1 MNNNDNN
8 NNSFNQSFF
17 NKTFFNINNNK
28 TSKYFFPK
36 ITKKKKIKI
45 ENSTPTLASDYFNLT
60 NNKFTITE
68 YKNINNLQK
77 SYSNMSQTEKDVH
90 NLTLWDKE
98 NLTYKTDNYE
108 FLLRSLKNL
117 YKKEKN
123 QEKINDLENIS
134 KILFSSKDIN
144 KPFMKNN
151 FSNNSALNRIY
162 IENKRQESSLILN
175 SISKTRTR
183 FNFELFADKVQQQ
196 AKNDFN
202 IDFSS
207 LKSVKEFDDKEKREN
222 PKWTEAEK
230 QNKIY
235 RKVVND
241 KAREESIMRDELFF
255 IASKIN
261 EKKDEKKHI
270 ENIINNLY
278 NERIKDKDEFFDY
291 KNKIKKEILNLE
303 QKFTNSNKILKAV
316 SKNKEEI
323 FFNTAKKAS
332 LWMKLEKDIK
342 NKQKELEEKLKIF
355 EEKKNF
361 YLNALKIN
369 SDEQNWLKHAYF
381 KTLSEQRKYYLNIL
395 KNGYDVRYEGLTWVV
410 KHLLEMDTNLE
421 YHHFPKFLDH
431 EQIDYLLNQSKLF
444 LYESLLTITLKALKD
459 KRQKKYEIENREKF
473 KKIKEFIKNNEEKNE
488 EKNKKI
494 INNNNNNNKN
504 NKIDLSKFYITKKT
518 KFNNNKIDLKS
529 RLLNNYNELFSR
541 YKEAFKTTGQS
552 FQEEINVKK
561 ISEEIHKSLIVN
573 GNYEIKEKESLLKF
587 FESNSENIFEF
598 KMLLTLREQIKQV
611 QKEQRDNKN
620 KMIEKFKE
628 REKNSNRFSNAKQSM
643 LFDLM
648 FSALFGCNLSL

>member
-1 MNNNDNN
+1 MNN
-8 NNSFNQSFF
+8 NNSYNQSFF
-17 NKTFFNINNNK
+17 GNIYFNNSNNKNK
-28 TSKYFFPK
+28 TSNCFFPK
-36 ITKKKKIKI
+36 LTKKNKHIKI
-45 ENSTPTLASDYFNLT
+45 QNSILQTDYFNLS
-60 NNKFTITE
+60 NNNFLITD
-68 YKNINNLQK
+68 YKNNQNILQK
-77 SYSNMSQTEKDVH
+77 SYSNMSQNERDVH

-98 NLTYKTDNYE
+98 NLSYKTDNYE
-108 FLLRSLKNL
+108 LLMKSLKNL

-123 QEKINDLENIS
+123 QEKIKDLENIS
-134 KILFSSKDIN
+134 KILLSSKDIN
-144 KPFMKNN
+144 KSFINKN
-151 FSNNSALNRIY
+151 FIHNSALNRVY
-162 IENKRQESSLILN
+162 IENKRKENSLILN

-183 FNFELFADKVQQQ
+183 FNYELFGEKVQQQ

-207 LKSVKEFDDKEKREN
+207 LKSVKEFDDEQKKED

-230 QNKIY
+230 QNKMY

-261 EKKDEKKHI
+261 EKKEEKKQI

-278 NERIKDKDEFFDY
+278 AEKIKDKDEFFDF

-303 QKFTNSNKILKAV
+303 QKFAFSNKVLKSMA
-316 SKNKEEI
+316 KNKEEI
-323 FFNTAKKAS
+323 FLNTTKKAS
-332 LWMKLEKDIK
+332 LWMKLETEIK
-342 NKQKELEEKLKIF
+342 KKQNELEEKLKIF

-361 YLNALKIN
+361 YLNSLKIN
-369 SDEQNWLKHAYF
+369 SNEQNYLKHVYF
-381 KTLSEQRKYYLNIL
+381 KILSEQKKYYLEIL

-444 LYESLLTITLKALKD
+444 LYENLLTITLKALKD
-459 KRQKKYEIENREKF
+459 KRQRKYEEENREKF
-473 KKIKEFIKNNEEKNE
+473 KKIKEFIHNE
-488 EKNKKI
+488 EKNKNI
-494 INNNNNNNKN
+494 SSNNINNYNK
-504 NKIDLSKFYITKKT
+504 KIDFNKFYITKKI
-518 KFNNNKIDLKS
+518 KLKNNKIDLKS
-529 RLLNNYNELFSR
+529 RLLNNYNDLFSK
-541 YKEAFKTTGQS
+541 YKEAFKSTGQT
-552 FQEEINVKK
+552 FQDEVNTKK

-573 GNYEIKEKESLLKF
+573 GNYEIKEKDTLLKF

-598 KMLLTLREQIKQV
+598 KMLIYLREQIKQV
-611 QKEQRDNKN
+611 QIEQRENKN

>member
-1 MNNNDNN
+1 MNN
-8 NNSFNQSFF
+8 NNSYNQSFF
-17 NKTFFNINNNK
+17 GNIYFNNSNNKNK
-28 TSKYFFPK
+28 TSNCFFPK
-36 ITKKKKIKI
+36 LTKKNKHIKI
-45 ENSTPTLASDYFNLT
+45 QNSILQTDYFNLS
-60 NNKFTITE
+60 NNNFLNTD
-68 YKNINNLQK
+68 YKNNQNILQK
-77 SYSNMSQTEKDVH
+77 SYSNMSQNERDVH

-98 NLTYKTDNYE
+98 NLSYKTDNYE
-108 FLLRSLKNL
+108 LLMKSLKNL

-123 QEKINDLENIS
+123 QEKIKDLENIS
-134 KILFSSKDIN
+134 KILLSSKDIN
-144 KPFMKNN
+144 KSFINKN
-151 FSNNSALNRIY
+151 FIHNSALNRVY
-162 IENKRQESSLILN
+162 IENKRKENSLILN

-183 FNFELFADKVQQQ
+183 FNYELFGEKVQQQ

-207 LKSVKEFDDKEKREN
+207 LKSVKEFDDEQKKED

-241 KAREESIMRDELFF
+241 KAREESIMREELFF

-261 EKKDEKKHI
+261 EKKEEKKQI

-278 NERIKDKDEFFDY
+278 AEKIKDKDEFFDF

-303 QKFTNSNKILKAV
+303 QKFAFSNKVLKSMA
-316 SKNKEEI
+316 KNKEEI
-323 FFNTAKKAS
+323 FLNTTKKAS
-332 LWMKLEKDIK
+332 LWMKLETEIK
-342 NKQKELEEKLKIF
+342 KKQNELEEKLKIF

-361 YLNALKIN
+361 YLNSLKIN
-369 SDEQNWLKHAYF
+369 SNEQNYLKHVYF
-381 KTLSEQRKYYLNIL
+381 KILSEQKKYYLEIL

-444 LYESLLTITLKALKD
+444 LYENLLTITLKALKD
-459 KRQKKYEIENREKF
+459 KRQRKYEEENREKF
-473 KKIKEFIKNNEEKNE
+473 KKIKEFIHNE
-488 EKNKKI
+488 EKNKNI
-494 INNNNNNNKN
+494 SSNNINNYNK
-504 NKIDLSKFYITKKT
+504 KIDFNKFYITKKF
-518 KFNNNKIDLKS
+518 KLKNSKIDLKS
-529 RLLNNYNELFSR
+529 RLLNNYNDLFSK
-541 YKEAFKTTGQS
+541 YKEAFKSTGQT
-552 FQEEINVKK
+552 FQDEVNTKK

-573 GNYEIKEKESLLKF
+573 GNYEIKEKDTLLKF

-598 KMLLTLREQIKQV
+598 KMLIYLREQIKQV
-611 QKEQRDNKN
+611 QIEQRENKN

>member
-1 MNNNDNN
+1 M
-8 NNSFNQSFF
+8 
-17 NKTFFNINNNK
+17 
-28 TSKYFFPK
+28 
-36 ITKKKKIKI
+36 
-45 ENSTPTLASDYFNLT
+45 
-60 NNKFTITE
+60 
-68 YKNINNLQK
+68 
-77 SYSNMSQTEKDVH
+77 
-90 NLTLWDKE
+90 
-98 NLTYKTDNYE
+98 
-108 FLLRSLKNL
+108 
-117 YKKEKN
+117 
-123 QEKINDLENIS
+123 
-134 KILFSSKDIN
+134 
-144 KPFMKNN
+144 
-151 FSNNSALNRIY
+151 
-162 IENKRQESSLILN
+162 
-175 SISKTRTR
+175 
-183 FNFELFADKVQQQ
+183 
-196 AKNDFN
+196 
-202 IDFSS
+202 
-207 LKSVKEFDDKEKREN
+207 
-222 PKWTEAEK
+222 
-230 QNKIY
+230 Y

-241 KAREESIMRDELFF
+241 KAREESMMRDELFF

-261 EKKDEKKHI
+261 EKKEEKKQI
-270 ENIINNLY
+270 ENIIDNLY
-278 NERIKDKDEFFDY
+278 AEKMKDKDEFYDF

-303 QKFTNSNKILKAV
+303 QKFAFSNKVLKSI

-323 FFNTAKKAS
+323 FLNTTKKAS
-332 LWMKLEKDIK
+332 LWMKLETDIK
-342 NKQKELEEKLKIF
+342 KKQNELEEKLKIF

-361 YLNALKIN
+361 YLNSLKIN
-369 SDEQNWLKHAYF
+369 SNEQNYLKHVYF
-381 KTLSEQRKYYLNIL
+381 KILSEQKKYYLEIL

-421 YHHFPKFLDH
+421 YHLFPKFLDH

-459 KRQKKYEIENREKF
+459 KRQKKYEDENREKF
-473 KKIKEFIKNNEEKNE
+473 KKIKEFIKNNEEKDKNE

-494 INNNNNNNKN
+494 NNNNNINNNN
-504 NKIDLSKFYITKKT
+504 KIDFNKFYITKKI
-518 KFNNNKIDLKS
+518 KLNNNKIDLKS

-552 FQEEINVKK
+552 FQEEVNVKK
-561 ISEEIHKSLIVN
+561 ISDEIHKSLIVN

>member
-1 MNNNDNN
+1 MNN
-8 NNSFNQSFF
+8 NNSYNQSFF
-17 NKTFFNINNNK
+17 GNIYFNNSNNKNK
-28 TSKYFFPK
+28 TSNCFFPK
-36 ITKKKKIKI
+36 LTKKNKHIKI
-45 ENSTPTLASDYFNLT
+45 QNSILQTDYFNLS
-60 NNKFTITE
+60 NNNFLNTD
-68 YKNINNLQK
+68 YKNNQNILQK
-77 SYSNMSQTEKDVH
+77 SYSNMSQNERDVH

-98 NLTYKTDNYE
+98 NLSYKTDNYE
-108 FLLRSLKNL
+108 LLMKSLKNL

-123 QEKINDLENIS
+123 QEKIKDIENIS
-134 KILFSSKDIN
+134 KILLSSKDIN
-144 KPFMKNN
+144 KSFINKN
-151 FSNNSALNRIY
+151 FIHNSALNRVY
-162 IENKRQESSLILN
+162 IENKRKENSLILN

-183 FNFELFADKVQQQ
+183 FNYELFGEKVQQQ

-207 LKSVKEFDDKEKREN
+207 LKSVKEFDDEQKKED

-241 KAREESIMRDELFF
+241 KAREESIMREELFF

-261 EKKDEKKHI
+261 EKKEEKKQI

-278 NERIKDKDEFFDY
+278 AEKIKDKDEFFDF

-303 QKFTNSNKILKAV
+303 QKFAFSNKVLKSMA
-316 SKNKEEI
+316 KNKEEI
-323 FFNTAKKAS
+323 FLNTTKKAS
-332 LWMKLEKDIK
+332 LWMKLETEIK
-342 NKQKELEEKLKIF
+342 KKQNELEEKLKIF

-361 YLNALKIN
+361 YLNSLKIN
-369 SDEQNWLKHAYF
+369 SNEQNYLKHVYF
-381 KTLSEQRKYYLNIL
+381 KILSEQKKYYLEIL

-444 LYESLLTITLKALKD
+444 LYENLLTITLKALKD
-459 KRQKKYEIENREKF
+459 KRQRKYEEENREKF
-473 KKIKEFIKNNEEKNE
+473 KKIKEFIHNE
-488 EKNKKI
+488 EKNKNI
-494 INNNNNNNKN
+494 SSNNINNYNK
-504 NKIDLSKFYITKKT
+504 KIDFNKFYITKKF
-518 KFNNNKIDLKS
+518 KLKNSKIDLKS
-529 RLLNNYNELFSR
+529 RLLNNYNDLFSK
-541 YKEAFKTTGQS
+541 YKEAFKSTGQT
-552 FQEEINVKK
+552 FQDEVNTKK

-573 GNYEIKEKESLLKF
+573 GNYEIKEKDTLLKF

-598 KMLLTLREQIKQV
+598 KMLIYLREQIKQV
-611 QKEQRDNKN
+611 QIEQRENKN

>member
-1 MNNNDNN
+1 MNN
-8 NNSFNQSFF
+8 NNSYNQSFF
-17 NKTFFNINNNK
+17 GNIYFNNSNNKNK
-28 TSKYFFPK
+28 TSNCFFPK
-36 ITKKKKIKI
+36 LTKKNKHIKI
-45 ENSTPTLASDYFNLT
+45 QNSILQTDYFNLS
-60 NNKFTITE
+60 NNNFLITD
-68 YKNINNLQK
+68 YKNNQNILQK
-77 SYSNMSQTEKDVH
+77 SYSNMSQNERDVH

-98 NLTYKTDNYE
+98 NLSYKTDNYE
-108 FLLRSLKNL
+108 LLMKSLKNL

-123 QEKINDLENIS
+123 QEKIKDLENIS
-134 KILFSSKDIN
+134 KILLSSKDIN
-144 KPFMKNN
+144 KSFINKN
-151 FSNNSALNRIY
+151 FIHNSALNRVY
-162 IENKRQESSLILN
+162 IENKRKENSLILN

-183 FNFELFADKVQQQ
+183 FNYELFGEKVQQQ

-207 LKSVKEFDDKEKREN
+207 LKSVKEFDDEQKKED

-230 QNKIY
+230 QNKMY

-261 EKKDEKKHI
+261 EKKEEKKQI
-270 ENIINNLY
+270 EIIINNLY
-278 NERIKDKDEFFDY
+278 AEKIKDKDEFFDF

-303 QKFTNSNKILKAV
+303 QKFAFSNKVLKSMA
-316 SKNKEEI
+316 KNKEEI
-323 FFNTAKKAS
+323 FLNTTKKAS
-332 LWMKLEKDIK
+332 LWMKLETEIK
-342 NKQKELEEKLKIF
+342 KKQNELEEKLKIF

-361 YLNALKIN
+361 YLNSLKIN
-369 SDEQNWLKHAYF
+369 SNEQNYLKHVYF
-381 KTLSEQRKYYLNIL
+381 KILSEQKKYYLEIL

-444 LYESLLTITLKALKD
+444 LYENLLTITLKALKD
-459 KRQKKYEIENREKF
+459 KRQRKYEEENREKF
-473 KKIKEFIKNNEEKNE
+473 KKIKEFIHNE
-488 EKNKKI
+488 EKNKNI
-494 INNNNNNNKN
+494 SSNNINNYNK
-504 NKIDLSKFYITKKT
+504 KIDFNKFYITKKI
-518 KFNNNKIDLKS
+518 KLKNNKIDLKS
-529 RLLNNYNELFSR
+529 RLLNNYNDLFSK
-541 YKEAFKTTGQS
+541 YKEAFKSTGQT
-552 FQEEINVKK
+552 FQDEVNTKK

-573 GNYEIKEKESLLKF
+573 GNYEIKEKDTLLKF

-598 KMLLTLREQIKQV
+598 KMLIYLREQIKQV
-611 QKEQRDNKN
+611 QIEQRENKN

>member
-1 MNNNDNN
+1 MNNN
-8 NNSFNQSFF
+8 NNSYNQSFF
-17 NKTFFNINNNK
+17 GNIYFNNSNNKNK
-28 TSKYFFPK
+28 TSNCFFPK
-36 ITKKKKIKI
+36 LTKKNKHIKI
-45 ENSTPTLASDYFNLT
+45 QNSILQSDYFNLT
-60 NNKFTITE
+60 NNNFLITD
-68 YKNINNLQK
+68 YNNNQNILQK
-77 SYSNMSQTEKDVH
+77 SYSNMTQTERDVH

-98 NLTYKTDNYE
+98 NLSYKTDNYE
-108 FLLRSLKNL
+108 LLMKSLKNL

-123 QEKINDLENIS
+123 QEKIKDLENIS
-134 KILFSSKDIN
+134 KILLSSKDIN
-144 KPFMKNN
+144 KSFINKN
-151 FSNNSALNRIY
+151 FIHNSALNRVY
-162 IENKRQESSLILN
+162 IENKRKENSLILN

-183 FNFELFADKVQQQ
+183 FNYELFGEKVQQQ

-207 LKSVKEFDDKEKREN
+207 LKSVKEFDDEQKKED

-230 QNKIY
+230 QNKMY

-241 KAREESIMRDELFF
+241 KAREESMMRDELFF

-261 EKKDEKKHI
+261 EKKEEKKQI
-270 ENIINNLY
+270 ENIIDNLY
-278 NERIKDKDEFFDY
+278 AEKMKDKDEFYDF

-303 QKFTNSNKILKAV
+303 QKFAFSNKVLKSI

-323 FFNTAKKAS
+323 FLNTTKKAS
-332 LWMKLEKDIK
+332 LWMKLETDIK
-342 NKQKELEEKLKIF
+342 KKQNELEEKLKIF

-361 YLNALKIN
+361 YLNSLKIN
-369 SDEQNWLKHAYF
+369 SNEQNYLKHVYF
-381 KTLSEQRKYYLNIL
+381 KILSEQKKYYLEIL

-444 LYESLLTITLKALKD
+444 LYENLLTITLKALKE
-459 KRQKKYEIENREKF
+459 KRQRKYEDENREKF
-473 KKIKEFIKNNEEKNE
+473 KKIKEFLHNE
-488 EKNKKI
+488 EKNK
-494 INNNNNNNKN
+494 NNSNKN
-504 NKIDLSKFYITKKT
+504 INSYNKKIDFNKFYITKKI
-518 KFNNNKIDLKS
+518 KLNKNKIDLKS
-529 RLLNNYNELFSR
+529 RLLNNYNDLFSK
-541 YKEAFKTTGQS
+541 YKEAFKSTGQT
-552 FQEEINVKK
+552 FQDEVNTKK

-573 GNYEIKEKESLLKF
+573 GNYEIKEKDTLLKF

-598 KMLLTLREQIKQV
+598 KMLIYLREQIKQV
-611 QKEQRDNKN
+611 QIEQRDNKN

>member
-1 MNNNDNN
+1 M
-8 NNSFNQSFF
+8 
-17 NKTFFNINNNK
+17 K
-28 TSKYFFPK
+28 
-36 ITKKKKIKI
+36 
-45 ENSTPTLASDYFNLT
+45 
-60 NNKFTITE
+60 
-68 YKNINNLQK
+68 
-77 SYSNMSQTEKDVH
+77 
-90 NLTLWDKE
+90 
-98 NLTYKTDNYE
+98 
-108 FLLRSLKNL
+108 SLKNL

-123 QEKINDLENIS
+123 QEKIKDLENIS
-134 KILFSSKDIN
+134 KILLSSKDIN
-144 KPFMKNN
+144 KSFINKN
-151 FSNNSALNRIY
+151 FIHNSALNRVY
-162 IENKRQESSLILN
+162 IENKRKENSLILN

-183 FNFELFADKVQQQ
+183 FNYELFGEKVQQQ

-207 LKSVKEFDDKEKREN
+207 LKSVKEFDDEQKKED

-230 QNKIY
+230 QNKMY

-241 KAREESIMRDELFF
+241 KAREESMMRDELFF

-261 EKKDEKKHI
+261 EKKEEKKQI
-270 ENIINNLY
+270 ENIIDNLY
-278 NERIKDKDEFFDY
+278 AEKMKDKDEFYDF

-303 QKFTNSNKILKAV
+303 QKFAFSNKVLKSI

-323 FFNTAKKAS
+323 FLNTTKKAS
-332 LWMKLEKDIK
+332 LWMKLEGDIK
-342 NKQKELEEKLKIF
+342 KKQNELEEKLKIF

-361 YLNALKIN
+361 YLNSLKIN
-369 SDEQNWLKHAYF
+369 SNEQNYLKHVYF
-381 KTLSEQRKYYLNIL
+381 KILSEQKKYYLEIL

-444 LYESLLTITLKALKD
+444 LYENLLTITLKALKE
-459 KRQKKYEIENREKF
+459 KRQRKYEDENREKF
-473 KKIKEFIKNNEEKNE
+473 KKIKEFLHNE
-488 EKNKKI
+488 EKNK
-494 INNNNNNNKN
+494 NNSNKN
-504 NKIDLSKFYITKKT
+504 INSYNKKIDFNKFYITKKI
-518 KFNNNKIDLKS
+518 KLNKNKIDLKS
-529 RLLNNYNELFSR
+529 RLLNNYNDLFSK
-541 YKEAFKTTGQS
+541 YKEAFKSTGQT
-552 FQEEINVKK
+552 FQDEVNTKK

-573 GNYEIKEKESLLKF
+573 GNYEIKEKDTLLKF

-598 KMLLTLREQIKQV
+598 KMLIYLREQIKQV
-611 QKEQRDNKN
+611 QIEQRDNKN

>member
-1 MNNNDNN
+1 MNN
-8 NNSFNQSFF
+8 NNSYNQSFF
-17 NKTFFNINNNK
+17 GNIYFNNSNNKNK
-28 TSKYFFPK
+28 TSNCFFPK
-36 ITKKKKIKI
+36 LTKKNKHIKI
-45 ENSTPTLASDYFNLT
+45 QNSILQSDYFNLT
-60 NNKFTITE
+60 NNNFLITD
-68 YKNINNLQK
+68 YNNNQNILQK
-77 SYSNMSQTEKDVH
+77 SYSNMTQTERDVH

-98 NLTYKTDNYE
+98 NLSYKTDNYE
-108 FLLRSLKNL
+108 LLMKSLKNL

-123 QEKINDLENIS
+123 QEKIKDLENIS
-134 KILFSSKDIN
+134 KILLSSKDIN
-144 KPFMKNN
+144 KSFINKN
-151 FSNNSALNRIY
+151 FIHDSALNRVY
-162 IENKRQESSLILN
+162 IENKRKENSLILN

-183 FNFELFADKVQQQ
+183 FNYELFGEKVQQQ

-207 LKSVKEFDDKEKREN
+207 LKSVKEFDDEQKKED

-241 KAREESIMRDELFF
+241 KAREESMMRDELFF

-261 EKKDEKKHI
+261 EKKEEKKQI

-278 NERIKDKDEFFDY
+278 AEKMKDKDEFYDF

-303 QKFTNSNKILKAV
+303 QKFAFSNKVLKSI

-323 FFNTAKKAS
+323 FLNTTKKAS
-332 LWMKLEKDIK
+332 LWMKLEGDIK
-342 NKQKELEEKLKIF
+342 KKQNELEEKLKIF

-361 YLNALKIN
+361 YLNSLKIN
-369 SDEQNWLKHAYF
+369 SNEQNYLKHVYF
-381 KTLSEQRKYYLNIL
+381 KILSEQKKYYLEIL

-444 LYESLLTITLKALKD
+444 LYENLLTITLKALKE
-459 KRQKKYEIENREKF
+459 KRQRKYEDENREKF
-473 KKIKEFIKNNEEKNE
+473 KKIKEFLHNE
-488 EKNKKI
+488 EKNK
-494 INNNNNNNKN
+494 NNSNKN
-504 NKIDLSKFYITKKT
+504 INSYNKKIDFNKFYITKKI
-518 KFNNNKIDLKS
+518 KLNKNKIDLKS
-529 RLLNNYNELFSR
+529 RLLNNYNDLFSK
-541 YKEAFKTTGQS
+541 YKEAFKSTGQT
-552 FQEEINVKK
+552 FQDEVNTKK

-573 GNYEIKEKESLLKF
+573 GNYEIKEKDTLLKF

-598 KMLLTLREQIKQV
+598 KMLIYLREQIKQV
-611 QKEQRDNKN
+611 QIEQRDNKN

>member
-1 MNNNDNN
+1 MNNN
-8 NNSFNQSFF
+8 NNSYNQSFF
-17 NKTFFNINNNK
+17 GNIYFNNSNNKNK
-28 TSKYFFPK
+28 TSNCFFPK
-36 ITKKKKIKI
+36 LTKKNKHIKI
-45 ENSTPTLASDYFNLT
+45 QNSILQSDYFNLT
-60 NNKFTITE
+60 NNNFLITD
-68 YKNINNLQK
+68 YNNNQNILQK
-77 SYSNMSQTEKDVH
+77 SYSNMTQTERDVH

-98 NLTYKTDNYE
+98 NLSYKTDNYE
-108 FLLRSLKNL
+108 LLMKSLKNL

-123 QEKINDLENIS
+123 QEKIKDLENIS
-134 KILFSSKDIN
+134 KILLSSKDIN
-144 KPFMKNN
+144 KSFINKN
-151 FSNNSALNRIY
+151 FIHNSALNRVY
-162 IENKRQESSLILN
+162 IENKRKENSLILN

-183 FNFELFADKVQQQ
+183 FNYELFGEKVQQQ

-207 LKSVKEFDDKEKREN
+207 LKSVKEFDDEQKKED

-241 KAREESIMRDELFF
+241 KAREESMMRDELFF

-261 EKKDEKKHI
+261 EKKEEKKQI

-278 NERIKDKDEFFDY
+278 AEKMKDKDEFYDF

-303 QKFTNSNKILKAV
+303 QKFAFSNKVLKSI

-323 FFNTAKKAS
+323 FLNTTKKAS
-332 LWMKLEKDIK
+332 LWMKLEGDIK
-342 NKQKELEEKLKIF
+342 KKQNELEEKLKIF

-361 YLNALKIN
+361 YLNSLKIN
-369 SDEQNWLKHAYF
+369 SNEQNYLKHVYF
-381 KTLSEQRKYYLNIL
+381 KILSEQKKYYLEIL

-444 LYESLLTITLKALKD
+444 LYENLLTITLKALKE
-459 KRQKKYEIENREKF
+459 KRQRKYEDENREKF
-473 KKIKEFIKNNEEKNE
+473 KKIKEFLHNE
-488 EKNKKI
+488 EKNK
-494 INNNNNNNKN
+494 NNSNKN
-504 NKIDLSKFYITKKT
+504 INSYNKKIDFNKFYITKKI
-518 KFNNNKIDLKS
+518 KLNKNKIDLKS
-529 RLLNNYNELFSR
+529 RLLNNYNDLFSK
-541 YKEAFKTTGQS
+541 YKEAFKSTGQT
-552 FQEEINVKK
+552 FQDEVNTKK

-573 GNYEIKEKESLLKF
+573 GNYEIKEKDTLLKF

-598 KMLLTLREQIKQV
+598 KMLIYLREQIKQV
-611 QKEQRDNKN
+611 QIEQRDNKN

>member
-1 MNNNDNN
+1 MNNN
-8 NNSFNQSFF
+8 NNSYNQSFF
-17 NKTFFNINNNK
+17 GNIYFNNSNNKNK
-28 TSKYFFPK
+28 TSNCFFPK
-36 ITKKKKIKI
+36 LTKKNKHIKI
-45 ENSTPTLASDYFNLT
+45 QNSILQSDYFNLT
-60 NNKFTITE
+60 NNNFLITD
-68 YKNINNLQK
+68 YNNNQNILQK
-77 SYSNMSQTEKDVH
+77 SYSNMSQTERDVH

-98 NLTYKTDNYE
+98 NLSYKTDNYE
-108 FLLRSLKNL
+108 LLMKSLKNL

-123 QEKINDLENIS
+123 QEKIKDLENIS
-134 KILFSSKDIN
+134 KILLSSKDIN
-144 KPFMKNN
+144 KSFINKN
-151 FSNNSALNRIY
+151 FIHNSALNRVY
-162 IENKRQESSLILN
+162 IENKRKENSLILN

-183 FNFELFADKVQQQ
+183 FNYELFGEKVQQQ

-207 LKSVKEFDDKEKREN
+207 LKSVKEFDDEQKKED

-230 QNKIY
+230 QNKMY

-241 KAREESIMRDELFF
+241 KAREESMMRDELFF

-261 EKKDEKKHI
+261 EKKEEKKQI
-270 ENIINNLY
+270 ENIIDNLY
-278 NERIKDKDEFFDY
+278 AEKMKDKDEFYDF

-303 QKFTNSNKILKAV
+303 QKFAFSNKVLKSI

-323 FFNTAKKAS
+323 FLNTTKKAS
-332 LWMKLEKDIK
+332 LWMKLEGDIK
-342 NKQKELEEKLKIF
+342 KKQNELEEKLKIF

-361 YLNALKIN
+361 YLNSLKIN
-369 SDEQNWLKHAYF
+369 SNEQNYLKHVYF
-381 KTLSEQRKYYLNIL
+381 KILSEQKKYYLEIL

-444 LYESLLTITLKALKD
+444 LYENLLTITLKALKE
-459 KRQKKYEIENREKF
+459 KRQRKYEDENREKF
-473 KKIKEFIKNNEEKNE
+473 KKIKEFLHNE
-488 EKNKKI
+488 EKNK
-494 INNNNNNNKN
+494 NNSNKN
-504 NKIDLSKFYITKKT
+504 INSYNKKIDFNKFYITKKI
-518 KFNNNKIDLKS
+518 KLNKNKIDLKS
-529 RLLNNYNELFSR
+529 RLLNNYNDLFSK
-541 YKEAFKTTGQS
+541 YKEAFKSTGQT
-552 FQEEINVKK
+552 FQDEVNTKK

-573 GNYEIKEKESLLKF
+573 GNYEIKEKDTLLKF

-598 KMLLTLREQIKQV
+598 KMLIYLREQIKQV
-611 QKEQRDNKN
+611 QIEQRDNKN

>member
-1 MNNNDNN
+1 MNNN
-8 NNSFNQSFF
+8 NNSYNQSFF
-17 NKTFFNINNNK
+17 GNIYFNNSNNKNK
-28 TSKYFFPK
+28 TSNCFFPK
-36 ITKKKKIKI
+36 LTKKNEHIKI
-45 ENSTPTLASDYFNLT
+45 QNSILQSDYFNLT
-60 NNKFTITE
+60 NNNFLITD
-68 YKNINNLQK
+68 YNNNQNILQK
-77 SYSNMSQTEKDVH
+77 SYSNMSQTERDVH

-98 NLTYKTDNYE
+98 NLSYKTDNYE
-108 FLLRSLKNL
+108 LLMKSLKNL

-123 QEKINDLENIS
+123 QEKIKDLENIS
-134 KILFSSKDIN
+134 KILLSSKDIN
-144 KPFMKNN
+144 KSFINKN
-151 FSNNSALNRIY
+151 FIHNSALNRVY
-162 IENKRQESSLILN
+162 IENKRKENSLILN

-183 FNFELFADKVQQQ
+183 FNYELFGEKVQQQ

-207 LKSVKEFDDKEKREN
+207 LKSVKEFDDEQKKED

-261 EKKDEKKHI
+261 EKKEEKTQI

-278 NERIKDKDEFFDY
+278 AEKMKDKDEFYDF

-303 QKFTNSNKILKAV
+303 QKFAFSNKVLKSI

-323 FFNTAKKAS
+323 FLNTTKKAS
-332 LWMKLEKDIK
+332 LWMKLETEIK
-342 NKQKELEEKLKIF
+342 KKQNELEEKLKIF

-361 YLNALKIN
+361 YLNSLKIN
-369 SDEQNWLKHAYF
+369 SNEQNYLKHVYF
-381 KTLSEQRKYYLNIL
+381 KILSEQKKYYLEIL

-444 LYESLLTITLKALKD
+444 LYENLLTITLKALKD
-459 KRQKKYEIENREKF
+459 KRQRKYEDENREKF
-473 KKIKEFIKNNEEKNE
+473 KKIKEFIHNE
-488 EKNKKI
+488 EKNK
-494 INNNNNNNKN
+494 NNSNKN
-504 NKIDLSKFYITKKT
+504 INSYNKKIDFNKFYITKKI
-518 KFNNNKIDLKS
+518 KLNKNKIDLKS
-529 RLLNNYNELFSR
+529 RLLNNYNDLFSK
-541 YKEAFKTTGQS
+541 YKEAFKSTGQT
-552 FQEEINVKK
+552 FQDEVNTKK

-573 GNYEIKEKESLLKF
+573 GNYEIKEKDTLLKF

-598 KMLLTLREQIKQV
+598 KMLIYLREQIKQV
-611 QKEQRDNKN
+611 QIEQRDNKN

>member
-1 MNNNDNN
+1 MNN
-8 NNSFNQSFF
+8 NNSYNQSFF
-17 NKTFFNINNNK
+17 GNIYFNNSNNKNK
-28 TSKYFFPK
+28 TSNCFFPK
-36 ITKKKKIKI
+36 LTKKNKHIKI
-45 ENSTPTLASDYFNLT
+45 QNSILQTDYFNLS
-60 NNKFTITE
+60 NNNFLNTD
-68 YKNINNLQK
+68 YKNNQNILQK
-77 SYSNMSQTEKDVH
+77 SYSNMSQNERDVH

-98 NLTYKTDNYE
+98 NLSYKTDNYE
-108 FLLRSLKNL
+108 LLMKSLKNL

-123 QEKINDLENIS
+123 QEKIKDIENIS
-134 KILFSSKDIN
+134 KILLSSKDIN
-144 KPFMKNN
+144 KSFINKN
-151 FSNNSALNRIY
+151 FIHNSALNRVY
-162 IENKRQESSLILN
+162 IENKRKENSLILN

-183 FNFELFADKVQQQ
+183 FNYELFGEKVQQQ

-207 LKSVKEFDDKEKREN
+207 LKSVKEFDDEQKKED

-241 KAREESIMRDELFF
+241 KAREESIMREELFF

-261 EKKDEKKHI
+261 EKKEEKTQI

-278 NERIKDKDEFFDY
+278 AEKIKDKDEFYDF

-303 QKFTNSNKILKAV
+303 QKFAFSNKVLKSMA
-316 SKNKEEI
+316 KNKEEI
-323 FFNTAKKAS
+323 FLNTTKKAS
-332 LWMKLEKDIK
+332 LWMKLETEIK
-342 NKQKELEEKLKIF
+342 KKQNELEEKLKIF

-361 YLNALKIN
+361 YLNSLKIN
-369 SDEQNWLKHAYF
+369 SNEQNYLKHVYF
-381 KTLSEQRKYYLNIL
+381 KILSEQKKYYLEIL

-444 LYESLLTITLKALKD
+444 LYENLLTITLKALKD
-459 KRQKKYEIENREKF
+459 KRQRKYEEENREKF
-473 KKIKEFIKNNEEKNE
+473 KKIKEFIHNE
-488 EKNKKI
+488 EKNKNI
-494 INNNNNNNKN
+494 SSNNINNYNK
-504 NKIDLSKFYITKKT
+504 KIDFNKFYITKKF
-518 KFNNNKIDLKS
+518 KLKNSKIDLKS
-529 RLLNNYNELFSR
+529 RLLNNYNDLFSK
-541 YKEAFKTTGQS
+541 YKEAFKSTGQT
-552 FQEEINVKK
+552 FQDEVNTKK

-573 GNYEIKEKESLLKF
+573 GNYEIKEKDTLLKF

-598 KMLLTLREQIKQV
+598 KMLIYLREQIKQV
-611 QKEQRDNKN
+611 QIEQRENKN

>member
-1 MNNNDNN
+1 MNNN
-8 NNSFNQSFF
+8 NNSYNQSFF
-17 NKTFFNINNNK
+17 GNIYFNNSNNKNK
-28 TSKYFFPK
+28 TSNCFFPK
-36 ITKKKKIKI
+36 LTKKNKHIKI
-45 ENSTPTLASDYFNLT
+45 QNSILQSDYFNLT
-60 NNKFTITE
+60 NNNFLITD
-68 YKNINNLQK
+68 YNNNQNILQK
-77 SYSNMSQTEKDVH
+77 SYSNMTQTERDVH

-98 NLTYKTDNYE
+98 NLSYKTDNYE
-108 FLLRSLKNL
+108 LLMKSLKNL

-123 QEKINDLENIS
+123 QEKIKDLENIS
-134 KILFSSKDIN
+134 KILLSSKDIN
-144 KPFMKNN
+144 KSFINKN
-151 FSNNSALNRIY
+151 FIHNSALNRVY
-162 IENKRQESSLILN
+162 IENKRKENSLILN

-183 FNFELFADKVQQQ
+183 FNYELFGEKVQQQ

-207 LKSVKEFDDKEKREN
+207 LKSVKEFDDEQKKED

-230 QNKIY
+230 QNKMY

-241 KAREESIMRDELFF
+241 KAREESMMRDELFF

-261 EKKDEKKHI
+261 EKKEEKKQI

-278 NERIKDKDEFFDY
+278 AEKIKDKDEFFDF

-303 QKFTNSNKILKAV
+303 QKFAFSNKVLKSI

-323 FFNTAKKAS
+323 FLNTTKKAS
-332 LWMKLEKDIK
+332 LWMKLETDIK
-342 NKQKELEEKLKIF
+342 KKQNELEEKLKIF

-361 YLNALKIN
+361 YLNSLKIN
-369 SDEQNWLKHAYF
+369 SNEQNYLKHVYF
-381 KTLSEQRKYYLNIL
+381 KILSEQKKYYLEIL

-444 LYESLLTITLKALKD
+444 LYENLLTITLKALKE
-459 KRQKKYEIENREKF
+459 KRQRKYEDENREKF
-473 KKIKEFIKNNEEKNE
+473 KKIKEFLHNE
-488 EKNKKI
+488 EKNK
-494 INNNNNNNKN
+494 NNSNKN
-504 NKIDLSKFYITKKT
+504 INSYNKKIDFNKFYITKKI
-518 KFNNNKIDLKS
+518 KLKNNKIDLKS
-529 RLLNNYNELFSR
+529 RLLNNYNDLFSK
-541 YKEAFKTTGQS
+541 YKEAFKSTGQT
-552 FQEEINVKK
+552 FQDEVNTKK

-573 GNYEIKEKESLLKF
+573 GNYEIKEKDTLLKF

-598 KMLLTLREQIKQV
+598 KMLIYLREQIKQV
-611 QKEQRDNKN
+611 QIEQRENKN

-648 FSALFGCNLSL
+648 FSALFGCNLYL

>member
-1 MNNNDNN
+1 MNN
-8 NNSFNQSFF
+8 NNSYNQSFF
-17 NKTFFNINNNK
+17 GNIYFNNSNNKNK
-28 TSKYFFPK
+28 TSNCFFPK
-36 ITKKKKIKI
+36 LTKKNKHIKI
-45 ENSTPTLASDYFNLT
+45 QNSILQTDYFNLS
-60 NNKFTITE
+60 NNNFLNTD
-68 YKNINNLQK
+68 YKNNQNILQK
-77 SYSNMSQTEKDVH
+77 SYSNMSQNERDVH

-98 NLTYKTDNYE
+98 NLSYKTDNYE
-108 FLLRSLKNL
+108 LLMKSLKNL

-123 QEKINDLENIS
+123 QEKIKDLENIS
-134 KILFSSKDIN
+134 KILLSSKDIN
-144 KPFMKNN
+144 KSFINKN
-151 FSNNSALNRIY
+151 FIHNSALNRVY
-162 IENKRQESSLILN
+162 IENKRKENSLILN

-183 FNFELFADKVQQQ
+183 FNYELFGEKVQQQ

-207 LKSVKEFDDKEKREN
+207 LKSVKEFDDEQKKED

-241 KAREESIMRDELFF
+241 KAREESIMREELFF

-261 EKKDEKKHI
+261 EKKEEKKQI

-278 NERIKDKDEFFDY
+278 AEKIKDKDEFFDF

-303 QKFTNSNKILKAV
+303 QKFAFSNKVLKSMA
-316 SKNKEEI
+316 KNKEEI
-323 FFNTAKKAS
+323 FLNTTKKAS
-332 LWMKLEKDIK
+332 LWMKLETEIK
-342 NKQKELEEKLKIF
+342 KKQNELEEKLKIF

-361 YLNALKIN
+361 YLNSLKIN
-369 SDEQNWLKHAYF
+369 SNEQNYLKHVYF
-381 KTLSEQRKYYLNIL
+381 KILSEQKKYYLEIL

-444 LYESLLTITLKALKD
+444 LYENLLTITLKALKD
-459 KRQKKYEIENREKF
+459 KRQRKYEEENREKF
-473 KKIKEFIKNNEEKNE
+473 KKIKEFIHNE
-488 EKNKKI
+488 EKNKNI
-494 INNNNNNNKN
+494 SSNNINNYNK
-504 NKIDLSKFYITKKT
+504 KIDFNKFYITKKF
-518 KFNNNKIDLKS
+518 KLKNSKIDLKS
-529 RLLNNYNELFSR
+529 RLLNNYNDLFSK
-541 YKEAFKTTGQS
+541 YKEAFKSTGQT
-552 FQEEINVKK
+552 FQDEVNTKK

-573 GNYEIKEKESLLKF
+573 GNYEIKEKDTLLKF

-598 KMLLTLREQIKQV
+598 KMLIYLREQIKQV
-611 QKEQRDNKN
+611 QIEQRDNKN

>member
-1 MNNNDNN
+1 MNN
-8 NNSFNQSFF
+8 NNSYNQSFF
-17 NKTFFNINNNK
+17 GNIYFNNSNNKNK
-28 TSKYFFPK
+28 TSNCFFPK
-36 ITKKKKIKI
+36 LTKKNKHIKI
-45 ENSTPTLASDYFNLT
+45 QNSILQTDYFNLS
-60 NNKFTITE
+60 NNNFLITD
-68 YKNINNLQK
+68 YKNNQNILQK
-77 SYSNMSQTEKDVH
+77 SYSNMSQNERDVH

-98 NLTYKTDNYE
+98 NLSYKTDNYE
-108 FLLRSLKNL
+108 LLMKSLKNL

-123 QEKINDLENIS
+123 QEKIKDLENIS
-134 KILFSSKDIN
+134 KILLSSKDIN
-144 KPFMKNN
+144 KSFINKN
-151 FSNNSALNRIY
+151 FIHNSALNRVY
-162 IENKRQESSLILN
+162 IENKRKENSLILN

-183 FNFELFADKVQQQ
+183 FNYELFGEKVQQQ

-207 LKSVKEFDDKEKREN
+207 LKSVKEFDDEQKKED

-230 QNKIY
+230 QNKMY

-261 EKKDEKKHI
+261 EKKEEKKQI

-278 NERIKDKDEFFDY
+278 AEKIKDKDEFFDF

-303 QKFTNSNKILKAV
+303 QKFAFSNKVLKSMA
-316 SKNKEEI
+316 KNKEEI
-323 FFNTAKKAS
+323 FLNTTKKAS
-332 LWMKLEKDIK
+332 LWMKLETEIK
-342 NKQKELEEKLKIF
+342 KKQNELEEKLKIF

-361 YLNALKIN
+361 YLNSLKIISN
-369 SDEQNWLKHAYF
+369 EQNYLKHVYF
-381 KTLSEQRKYYLNIL
+381 KILSEQKKYYLEIL

-444 LYESLLTITLKALKD
+444 LYENLLTITLKALKD
-459 KRQKKYEIENREKF
+459 KRQRKYEEENREKF
-473 KKIKEFIKNNEEKNE
+473 KKIKEFIHNE
-488 EKNKKI
+488 EKNKNI
-494 INNNNNNNKN
+494 SSNNINNYNK
-504 NKIDLSKFYITKKT
+504 KIDFNKFYITKKI
-518 KFNNNKIDLKS
+518 KLKNNKIDLKS
-529 RLLNNYNELFSR
+529 RLLNNYNDLFSK
-541 YKEAFKTTGQS
+541 YKEAFKSTGQT
-552 FQEEINVKK
+552 FQDEVNTKK

-573 GNYEIKEKESLLKF
+573 GNYEIKEKDTLLKF

-598 KMLLTLREQIKQV
+598 KMLIYLREQIKQV
-611 QKEQRDNKN
+611 QIEQRENKN

>member
-1 MNNNDNN
+1 MNN
-8 NNSFNQSFF
+8 NNSYNQSFF
-17 NKTFFNINNNK
+17 GNIYFNNSNNKNK
-28 TSKYFFPK
+28 TSNCFFPK
-36 ITKKKKIKI
+36 LTKKNKHIKI
-45 ENSTPTLASDYFNLT
+45 QNSILQTDYFNLT
-60 NNKFTITE
+60 NNNYLITD
-68 YKNINNLQK
+68 YKNNQNILQK
-77 SYSNMSQTEKDVH
+77 SYSNMSQTERDVH

-98 NLTYKTDNYE
+98 NLSYKTDNYE
-108 FLLRSLKNL
+108 LLMKSLKNL

-123 QEKINDLENIS
+123 QEKIKDLENIS
-134 KILFSSKDIN
+134 KILLSSKDIN
-144 KPFMKNN
+144 KSFINKN
-151 FSNNSALNRIY
+151 FIHNSALNRVY
-162 IENKRQESSLILN
+162 IENKRKENSLILN

-183 FNFELFADKVQQQ
+183 FNYELFGEKVQQQ

-207 LKSVKEFDDKEKREN
+207 LKSVKEFDDEQKKED

-230 QNKIY
+230 QNKMY

-261 EKKDEKKHI
+261 EKKEEKKQI

-278 NERIKDKDEFFDY
+278 AEKIKDKDEFFDF

-303 QKFTNSNKILKAV
+303 QKFAFSNKVLKSMA
-316 SKNKEEI
+316 KNKEEI
-323 FFNTAKKAS
+323 FLNTTKKAS
-332 LWMKLEKDIK
+332 LWMKLETEIK
-342 NKQKELEEKLKIF
+342 KKQNELEEKLKIF

-361 YLNALKIN
+361 YLNSLKIN
-369 SDEQNWLKHAYF
+369 SNEQNYLKHVYF
-381 KTLSEQRKYYLNIL
+381 KILSEQKKYYLEIL

-444 LYESLLTITLKALKD
+444 LYENLLTITLKALKE
-459 KRQKKYEIENREKF
+459 KRQRKYEDENREKF
-473 KKIKEFIKNNEEKNE
+473 KKIKEFIHNE
-488 EKNKKI
+488 EKNKNI
-494 INNNNNNNKN
+494 SSNNINNYNK
-504 NKIDLSKFYITKKT
+504 KIDFNKFYITKKF
-518 KFNNNKIDLKS
+518 KLKNSKIDLKS
-529 RLLNNYNELFSR
+529 RLLNNYNDLFSK
-541 YKEAFKTTGQS
+541 YKEAFKSTGQT
-552 FQEEINVKK
+552 FQDEVNTKK

-573 GNYEIKEKESLLKF
+573 GNYEIKEKDTLLKF

-598 KMLLTLREQIKQV
+598 KMLIYLREQIKQV
-611 QKEQRDNKN
+611 QIEQRENKN

>member
-1 MNNNDNN
+1 MNNN
-8 NNSFNQSFF
+8 NNSYNQSFF
-17 NKTFFNINNNK
+17 GNIYFNNSNNKNK
-28 TSKYFFPK
+28 TSNCFFPK
-36 ITKKKKIKI
+36 LTKKNKHIKI
-45 ENSTPTLASDYFNLT
+45 QNSILQSDYFNLT
-60 NNKFTITE
+60 NNNFLITD
-68 YKNINNLQK
+68 YNNNQNILQK
-77 SYSNMSQTEKDVH
+77 SYSNMTQTERDVH

-98 NLTYKTDNYE
+98 NLSYKTDNYE
-108 FLLRSLKNL
+108 LLMKSLKNL

-123 QEKINDLENIS
+123 QEKIKDLENIS
-134 KILFSSKDIN
+134 KILLSSKDIN
-144 KPFMKNN
+144 KSFINKN
-151 FSNNSALNRIY
+151 FIHNSALNRVY
-162 IENKRQESSLILN
+162 IENKRKENSLILN

-183 FNFELFADKVQQQ
+183 FNYELFGEKVQQQ

-207 LKSVKEFDDKEKREN
+207 LKSVKEFDDEQKKED

-230 QNKIY
+230 QNKMY

-261 EKKDEKKHI
+261 EKKEEKKQI

-278 NERIKDKDEFFDY
+278 AEKMKDKDEFYDF

-303 QKFTNSNKILKAV
+303 QKFAFSNKVLKSI

-323 FFNTAKKAS
+323 FLNTTKKAS
-332 LWMKLEKDIK
+332 LWMKLEGDIK
-342 NKQKELEEKLKIF
+342 KKQNELEEKLKIF

-361 YLNALKIN
+361 YLNSLKIN
-369 SDEQNWLKHAYF
+369 SNEQNYLKHVYF
-381 KTLSEQRKYYLNIL
+381 KILSEQKKYYLEIL

-444 LYESLLTITLKALKD
+444 LYENLLTITLKALKE
-459 KRQKKYEIENREKF
+459 KRQRKYEDENREKF
-473 KKIKEFIKNNEEKNE
+473 KKIKEFLHNE
-488 EKNKKI
+488 EKNK
-494 INNNNNNNKN
+494 NNSNKN
-504 NKIDLSKFYITKKT
+504 INSYNKKIDFNKFYITKKI
-518 KFNNNKIDLKS
+518 KLNKNKIDLKS
-529 RLLNNYNELFSR
+529 RLLNNYNDLFSK
-541 YKEAFKTTGQS
+541 YKEAFKSTGQT
-552 FQEEINVKK
+552 FQDEVNTKK

-573 GNYEIKEKESLLKF
+573 GNYEIKEKDTLLKF

-598 KMLLTLREQIKQV
+598 KMLIYLREQIKQV
-611 QKEQRDNKN
+611 QIEQRDNKN

>member
-1 MNNNDNN
+1 M
-8 NNSFNQSFF
+8 
-17 NKTFFNINNNK
+17 K
-28 TSKYFFPK
+28 
-36 ITKKKKIKI
+36 
-45 ENSTPTLASDYFNLT
+45 
-60 NNKFTITE
+60 
-68 YKNINNLQK
+68 
-77 SYSNMSQTEKDVH
+77 
-90 NLTLWDKE
+90 
-98 NLTYKTDNYE
+98 
-108 FLLRSLKNL
+108 SLKNL

-123 QEKINDLENIS
+123 QEKIKDLENIS
-134 KILFSSKDIN
+134 KILLSSKDIN
-144 KPFMKNN
+144 KSFINKN
-151 FSNNSALNRIY
+151 FIHNSALNRVY
-162 IENKRQESSLILN
+162 IENKRKENSLILN

-183 FNFELFADKVQQQ
+183 FNYELFGEKVQQQ

-207 LKSVKEFDDKEKREN
+207 LKSVKEFDDEQKKED

-230 QNKIY
+230 QNKMY

-261 EKKDEKKHI
+261 EKKEEKKQI

-278 NERIKDKDEFFDY
+278 AEKIKDKDEFFDF

-303 QKFTNSNKILKAV
+303 QKFAFSNKVLKSMA
-316 SKNKEEI
+316 KNKEEI
-323 FFNTAKKAS
+323 FLNTTKKAS
-332 LWMKLEKDIK
+332 LWMKLEGDIK
-342 NKQKELEEKLKIF
+342 KKQNELEEKLKIF

-361 YLNALKIN
+361 YLNSLKIN
-369 SDEQNWLKHAYF
+369 SNEQNYLKHVYF
-381 KTLSEQRKYYLNIL
+381 KILSEQKKYYLEIL

-444 LYESLLTITLKALKD
+444 LYENLLTITLKALKD
-459 KRQKKYEIENREKF
+459 KRQRKYEEENREKF
-473 KKIKEFIKNNEEKNE
+473 KKIKEFIHNE
-488 EKNKKI
+488 EKNKNI
-494 INNNNNNNKN
+494 SSNNINNYNK
-504 NKIDLSKFYITKKT
+504 KIDFNKFYITKKF
-518 KFNNNKIDLKS
+518 KLKNSKIDLKS
-529 RLLNNYNELFSR
+529 RLLNNYNDLFSK
-541 YKEAFKTTGQS
+541 YKEAFKSTGQT
-552 FQEEINVKK
+552 FQDEVNTKK

-573 GNYEIKEKESLLKF
+573 GNYEIKEKDTLLKF

-598 KMLLTLREQIKQV
+598 KMLIYLREQIKQV
-611 QKEQRDNKN
+611 QIEQRENKN

>member
-1 MNNNDNN
+1 MNN
-8 NNSFNQSFF
+8 NNSYNQSFF
-17 NKTFFNINNNK
+17 GNIYFNNSNNKNK
-28 TSKYFFPK
+28 TSNCFFPK
-36 ITKKKKIKI
+36 LTKKNKHIKI
-45 ENSTPTLASDYFNLT
+45 QNSILQTDYFNLS
-60 NNKFTITE
+60 NNNFLITD
-68 YKNINNLQK
+68 YKNNQNILQK
-77 SYSNMSQTEKDVH
+77 SYSNMSQNERDVH

-98 NLTYKTDNYE
+98 NLSYKTDNYE
-108 FLLRSLKNL
+108 LLMKSLKNL

-123 QEKINDLENIS
+123 QEKIKDLENIS
-134 KILFSSKDIN
+134 KILLSSKDIN
-144 KPFMKNN
+144 KSFINKN
-151 FSNNSALNRIY
+151 FIHNSALNRVY
-162 IENKRQESSLILN
+162 IENKRKENSLILN

-183 FNFELFADKVQQQ
+183 FNYELFGEKVQQQ

-207 LKSVKEFDDKEKREN
+207 LKSVKEFDDEQKKED

-230 QNKIY
+230 QNKMY

-261 EKKDEKKHI
+261 EKKEEKKQI

-278 NERIKDKDEFFDY
+278 AEKIKDKDEFFDF

-303 QKFTNSNKILKAV
+303 QKFAFSNKVLKSMA
-316 SKNKEEI
+316 KNKEEI
-323 FFNTAKKAS
+323 FLNTTKKAS
-332 LWMKLEKDIK
+332 LWMKLETEIK
-342 NKQKELEEKLKIF
+342 KKQNELEEKLKIF

-361 YLNALKIN
+361 YLNSLKIN
-369 SDEQNWLKHAYF
+369 SNEQNYLKHVYF
-381 KTLSEQRKYYLNIL
+381 KILSEQKKYYLEIL

-444 LYESLLTITLKALKD
+444 LYENLLTITLKALKD
-459 KRQKKYEIENREKF
+459 KRQRKYEEENREKF
-473 KKIKEFIKNNEEKNE
+473 KKIKEFIHNE
-488 EKNKKI
+488 EKNKNI
-494 INNNNNNNKN
+494 SSNNINNYNK
-504 NKIDLSKFYITKKT
+504 KIDFNKFYITKKF
-518 KFNNNKIDLKS
+518 KLKNSKIDLKS
-529 RLLNNYNELFSR
+529 RLLNNYNDLFSK
-541 YKEAFKTTGQS
+541 YKEAFKSTGQT
-552 FQEEINVKK
+552 FQDEVNTKK

-573 GNYEIKEKESLLKF
+573 GNYEIKEKDTLLKF

-598 KMLLTLREQIKQV
+598 KMLIYLREQIKQV
-611 QKEQRDNKN
+611 QIEQKENKN

>member
-1 MNNNDNN
+1 MNNN
-8 NNSFNQSFF
+8 NNSYNQSFF
-17 NKTFFNINNNK
+17 GNIYFNNNNNK
-28 TSKYFFPK
+28 NKTSNCFFPK
-36 ITKKKKIKI
+36 LTKKNKHIKI
-45 ENSTPTLASDYFNLT
+45 QNSILQSDYFNLT
-60 NNKFTITE
+60 NNNFLITD
-68 YKNINNLQK
+68 YNNNQNILQK
-77 SYSNMSQTEKDVH
+77 SYSNMTQTERDVH

-98 NLTYKTDNYE
+98 NLSYKTDNYE
-108 FLLRSLKNL
+108 LLMKSLKNL

-123 QEKINDLENIS
+123 QEKIKDLENIS
-134 KILFSSKDIN
+134 KILLSSKDIN
-144 KPFMKNN
+144 KSFINKN
-151 FSNNSALNRIY
+151 FIHNSALNRVY
-162 IENKRQESSLILN
+162 IENKRKENSLILN

-183 FNFELFADKVQQQ
+183 FNYELFGEKVQQQ

-207 LKSVKEFDDKEKREN
+207 LKSVKEFDDEQKKED

-230 QNKIY
+230 QNKMY

-241 KAREESIMRDELFF
+241 KAREESMMRDELFF

-261 EKKDEKKHI
+261 EKKEEKKQI

-278 NERIKDKDEFFDY
+278 AEKMKDKDEFYDF

-303 QKFTNSNKILKAV
+303 QKFAFSNKVLKSI

-323 FFNTAKKAS
+323 FLNTTKKAS
-332 LWMKLEKDIK
+332 LWMKLETDIK
-342 NKQKELEEKLKIF
+342 KKQNELEEKLKIF

-361 YLNALKIN
+361 YLNSLKIN
-369 SDEQNWLKHAYF
+369 SNEQNYLKHVYF
-381 KTLSEQRKYYLNIL
+381 KILSEQKKYYLEIL

-444 LYESLLTITLKALKD
+444 LYENLLTITLKALKE
-459 KRQKKYEIENREKF
+459 KRQRKYEDENREKF
-473 KKIKEFIKNNEEKNE
+473 KKIKEFLHNE
-488 EKNKKI
+488 EKNK
-494 INNNNNNNKN
+494 NNSNKN
-504 NKIDLSKFYITKKT
+504 INSYNKKIDFNKFYITKKI
-518 KFNNNKIDLKS
+518 KLNKNKIDLKS
-529 RLLNNYNELFSR
+529 RLLNNYNDLFSK
-541 YKEAFKTTGQS
+541 YKEAFKSTGQT
-552 FQEEINVKK
+552 FQDEVNTKK

-573 GNYEIKEKESLLKF
+573 GNYEIKEKDTLLKF

-598 KMLLTLREQIKQV
+598 KMLIYLREQIKQV
-611 QKEQRDNKN
+611 QIEQRDNKN

>member
-1 MNNNDNN
+1 MNNN
-8 NNSFNQSFF
+8 NNSYNQSFF
-17 NKTFFNINNNK
+17 GNIYFNNSNNKNK
-28 TSKYFFPK
+28 TSNCFFPK
-36 ITKKKKIKI
+36 LTKKNKHIKI
-45 ENSTPTLASDYFNLT
+45 QNSILQSDYFNLT
-60 NNKFTITE
+60 NNNFLITD
-68 YKNINNLQK
+68 YNNNQNILQK
-77 SYSNMSQTEKDVH
+77 SYSNMTQTERDVH

-98 NLTYKTDNYE
+98 NLSYKTDNYE
-108 FLLRSLKNL
+108 LLMKSLKNL

-123 QEKINDLENIS
+123 QEKIKDLENIS
-134 KILFSSKDIN
+134 KILLSSKDIN
-144 KPFMKNN
+144 KSFINKN
-151 FSNNSALNRIY
+151 FIHNSALNRVY
-162 IENKRQESSLILN
+162 IENKRKENSLILN

-183 FNFELFADKVQQQ
+183 FNYELFGEKVQQQ

-207 LKSVKEFDDKEKREN
+207 LKSVKEFDDEQKKED

-230 QNKIY
+230 QNKMY

-261 EKKDEKKHI
+261 EKKEEKKQI

-278 NERIKDKDEFFDY
+278 AEKMKDKDEFYDF

-303 QKFTNSNKILKAV
+303 QKFAFSNKVLKSI

-323 FFNTAKKAS
+323 FLNTTKKAS
-332 LWMKLEKDIK
+332 LWMKLETDIK
-342 NKQKELEEKLKIF
+342 KKQNELEEKLKIF

-361 YLNALKIN
+361 YLNSLKIN
-369 SDEQNWLKHAYF
+369 SNEQNYLKHVYF
-381 KTLSEQRKYYLNIL
+381 KILSEQKKYYLEIL

-444 LYESLLTITLKALKD
+444 LYENLLTITLKALKE
-459 KRQKKYEIENREKF
+459 KRQRKYEDENREKF
-473 KKIKEFIKNNEEKNE
+473 KKIKEFIHNE
-488 EKNKKI
+488 EKNK
-494 INNNNNNNKN
+494 NNSNKN
-504 NKIDLSKFYITKKT
+504 INSYNKKIDFNKFYITKKI
-518 KFNNNKIDLKS
+518 KLNKNKIDLKS
-529 RLLNNYNELFSR
+529 RLLNNYNDLFSK
-541 YKEAFKTTGQS
+541 YKEAFKSTGQT
-552 FQEEINVKK
+552 FQDEVNTKK

-573 GNYEIKEKESLLKF
+573 GNYEIKEKDTLLKF

-598 KMLLTLREQIKQV
+598 KMLIYLREQIKQV
-611 QKEQRDNKN
+611 QIEQRDNKN

>member
-1 MNNNDNN
+1 MNN
-8 NNSFNQSFF
+8 NNSYNQSFF
-17 NKTFFNINNNK
+17 GNIYFNNSNNKNK
-28 TSKYFFPK
+28 TSNCFFPK
-36 ITKKKKIKI
+36 LTKKNKHIKI
-45 ENSTPTLASDYFNLT
+45 QNSILQTDYFNLT
-60 NNKFTITE
+60 NNNYLITD
-68 YKNINNLQK
+68 YKNNQNILQK
-77 SYSNMSQTEKDVH
+77 SYSNMSQNERDVH

-98 NLTYKTDNYE
+98 NLSYKTDNYE
-108 FLLRSLKNL
+108 LLMKSLKNL

-123 QEKINDLENIS
+123 QEKIKDLENIS
-134 KILFSSKDIN
+134 KILLSSKDIN
-144 KPFMKNN
+144 KSFINKN
-151 FSNNSALNRIY
+151 FIHNSALNRVY
-162 IENKRQESSLILN
+162 IENKRKENSLILN

-183 FNFELFADKVQQQ
+183 FNYELFGEKVQQQ

-207 LKSVKEFDDKEKREN
+207 LKSVKEFDDEQKKED

-230 QNKIY
+230 QNKMY

-261 EKKDEKKHI
+261 EKKEEKKQI

-278 NERIKDKDEFFDY
+278 AEKIKDKDEFFDF

-303 QKFTNSNKILKAV
+303 QKFAFSNKVLKSMA
-316 SKNKEEI
+316 KNKEEI
-323 FFNTAKKAS
+323 FLNTTKKAS
-332 LWMKLEKDIK
+332 LWMKLETEIK
-342 NKQKELEEKLKIF
+342 KKQNELEEKLKIF

-361 YLNALKIN
+361 YLNSLKIN
-369 SDEQNWLKHAYF
+369 SNEQNYLKHVYF
-381 KTLSEQRKYYLNIL
+381 KILSEQKKYYLEIL

-444 LYESLLTITLKALKD
+444 LYENLLTITLKALKD
-459 KRQKKYEIENREKF
+459 KRQRKYEEENREKF
-473 KKIKEFIKNNEEKNE
+473 KKIKEFIHNE
-488 EKNKKI
+488 EKNKNI
-494 INNNNNNNKN
+494 SSNNINNYNK
-504 NKIDLSKFYITKKT
+504 KIDFNKFYITKKI
-518 KFNNNKIDLKS
+518 KLKNNKIDLKS
-529 RLLNNYNELFSR
+529 RLLNNYNDLFSK
-541 YKEAFKTTGQS
+541 YKEAFKSTGQT
-552 FQEEINVKK
+552 FQDEVNTKK

-573 GNYEIKEKESLLKF
+573 GNYEIKEKDTLLKF

-598 KMLLTLREQIKQV
+598 KMLIYLREQIKQV
-611 QKEQRDNKN
+611 QIEQRENKN

>member
-1 MNNNDNN
+1 MNN
-8 NNSFNQSFF
+8 NNSYNQSFF
-17 NKTFFNINNNK
+17 GNIYFNNSNNKNK
-28 TSKYFFPK
+28 TSNCFFPK
-36 ITKKKKIKI
+36 LTKKNKHIKI
-45 ENSTPTLASDYFNLT
+45 QNSILQSDYFNLT
-60 NNKFTITE
+60 NNNFLITD
-68 YKNINNLQK
+68 YNNNQNILQK
-77 SYSNMSQTEKDVH
+77 SYSNMTQTERDVH

-98 NLTYKTDNYE
+98 NLSYKTDNYE
-108 FLLRSLKNL
+108 LLMKSLKNL

-123 QEKINDLENIS
+123 QEKIKDLENIS
-134 KILFSSKDIN
+134 KILLSSKDIN
-144 KPFMKNN
+144 KSFINKN
-151 FSNNSALNRIY
+151 FIHNSALNRVY
-162 IENKRQESSLILN
+162 IENKRKENSLILN

-183 FNFELFADKVQQQ
+183 FNYELFGEKVQQQ

-207 LKSVKEFDDKEKREN
+207 LKSVKEFDDEQKKED

-241 KAREESIMRDELFF
+241 KAREESMMRDELFF

-261 EKKDEKKHI
+261 EKKEEKKQI

-278 NERIKDKDEFFDY
+278 AEKMKDKDEFYDF

-303 QKFTNSNKILKAV
+303 QKFAFSNKVLKSI

-323 FFNTAKKAS
+323 FLNTTKKAS
-332 LWMKLEKDIK
+332 LWMKLEGDIK
-342 NKQKELEEKLKIF
+342 KKQNELEEKLKIF

-361 YLNALKIN
+361 YLNSLKIN
-369 SDEQNWLKHAYF
+369 SNEQNYLKHVYF
-381 KTLSEQRKYYLNIL
+381 KILSEQKKYYLEIL

-444 LYESLLTITLKALKD
+444 LYENLLTITLKALKE
-459 KRQKKYEIENREKF
+459 KRQRKYEDENREKF
-473 KKIKEFIKNNEEKNE
+473 KKIKEFLHNE
-488 EKNKKI
+488 EKNK
-494 INNNNNNNKN
+494 NNSNKN
-504 NKIDLSKFYITKKT
+504 INSYNKKIDFNKFYITKKI
-518 KFNNNKIDLKS
+518 KLNKNKIDLKS
-529 RLLNNYNELFSR
+529 RLLNNYNDLFSK
-541 YKEAFKTTGQS
+541 YKEAFKSTGQT
-552 FQEEINVKK
+552 FQDEVNTKK

-573 GNYEIKEKESLLKF
+573 GNYEIKEKDTLLKF

-598 KMLLTLREQIKQV
+598 KMLIYLREQIKQV
-611 QKEQRDNKN
+611 QIEQRDNKN

>member
-1 MNNNDNN
+1 MNN
-8 NNSFNQSFF
+8 NNSYNQSFF
-17 NKTFFNINNNK
+17 GNIYFNNSNNKNK
-28 TSKYFFPK
+28 TSNCFFPK
-36 ITKKKKIKI
+36 LTKKNKHIKI
-45 ENSTPTLASDYFNLT
+45 QNSILQTDYFNLS
-60 NNKFTITE
+60 NNNFLITD
-68 YKNINNLQK
+68 YKNNQNILQK
-77 SYSNMSQTEKDVH
+77 SYSNMSQTERDVH

-98 NLTYKTDNYE
+98 NLSYKTDNYE
-108 FLLRSLKNL
+108 LLMKSLKNL

-123 QEKINDLENIS
+123 QEKIKDLENIS
-134 KILFSSKDIN
+134 KILLSSKDIN
-144 KPFMKNN
+144 KSFIKKN
-151 FSNNSALNRIY
+151 FIHNSALNRVY
-162 IENKRQESSLILN
+162 IENKRKENSLILN

-183 FNFELFADKVQQQ
+183 FNYELFGEKVQQQ

-207 LKSVKEFDDKEKREN
+207 LKSVKEFDDEQKKED

-230 QNKIY
+230 QNKMY

-261 EKKDEKKHI
+261 EKKEEKKQI

-278 NERIKDKDEFFDY
+278 AEKIKDKDEFFDF

-303 QKFTNSNKILKAV
+303 QKFAFSNKVLKSMA
-316 SKNKEEI
+316 KNKEEI
-323 FFNTAKKAS
+323 FLNTTKKAS
-332 LWMKLEKDIK
+332 LWMKLETEIK
-342 NKQKELEEKLKIF
+342 KKQNELEEKLKIF

-361 YLNALKIN
+361 YLNSLKIN
-369 SDEQNWLKHAYF
+369 SNEQNYLKHVYF
-381 KTLSEQRKYYLNIL
+381 KILSEQKKYYLEIL

-444 LYESLLTITLKALKD
+444 LYENLLTITLKALKD
-459 KRQKKYEIENREKF
+459 KRQRKYEEENREKF
-473 KKIKEFIKNNEEKNE
+473 KKIKEFIHNE
-488 EKNKKI
+488 EKNKNI
-494 INNNNNNNKN
+494 SSNNINNYNK
-504 NKIDLSKFYITKKT
+504 KIDFNKFYITKKF
-518 KFNNNKIDLKS
+518 KLKNSKIDLKS
-529 RLLNNYNELFSR
+529 RLLNNYNDLFSK
-541 YKEAFKTTGQS
+541 YKEAFKSTGQT
-552 FQEEINVKK
+552 FQDEVNTKK

-573 GNYEIKEKESLLKF
+573 GNYEIKEKDTLLKF

-598 KMLLTLREQIKQV
+598 KMLIYLREQIKQV
-611 QKEQRDNKN
+611 QIEQRENKN

>member
-1 MNNNDNN
+1 MNN
-8 NNSFNQSFF
+8 NNSYNQSFF
-17 NKTFFNINNNK
+17 GNIYFNNSNNKNK
-28 TSKYFFPK
+28 TSNCFFPK
-36 ITKKKKIKI
+36 LTKKNKHIKI
-45 ENSTPTLASDYFNLT
+45 QNSILQTDYFNLS
-60 NNKFTITE
+60 NNNFLNTD
-68 YKNINNLQK
+68 YKNNQNILQK
-77 SYSNMSQTEKDVH
+77 SYSNMSQNERDVH

-98 NLTYKTDNYE
+98 NLSYKTDNYE
-108 FLLRSLKNL
+108 LLMKSLKNL

-123 QEKINDLENIS
+123 QEKIKDLENIS
-134 KILFSSKDIN
+134 KILLSSKDIN
-144 KPFMKNN
+144 KSFINKN
-151 FSNNSALNRIY
+151 FIHNSALNRVY
-162 IENKRQESSLILN
+162 IENKRKENSLILN

-183 FNFELFADKVQQQ
+183 FNYELFGEKVQQQ

-207 LKSVKEFDDKEKREN
+207 LKSVKEFDDEQKKEDPN
-222 PKWTEAEK
+222 WTEAEK

-241 KAREESIMRDELFF
+241 KAREESIMREELFF

-261 EKKDEKKHI
+261 EKKEEKKQI

-278 NERIKDKDEFFDY
+278 AEKIKDKDEFFDF

-303 QKFTNSNKILKAV
+303 QKFAFSNKVLKSMA
-316 SKNKEEI
+316 KNKEEI
-323 FFNTAKKAS
+323 FLNTTKKAS
-332 LWMKLEKDIK
+332 LWMKLETEIK
-342 NKQKELEEKLKIF
+342 KKQNELEEKLKIF

-361 YLNALKIN
+361 YLNSLKIN
-369 SDEQNWLKHAYF
+369 SNEQNYLKHVYF
-381 KTLSEQRKYYLNIL
+381 KILSEQKKYYLEIL

-444 LYESLLTITLKALKD
+444 LYENLLTITLKALKD
-459 KRQKKYEIENREKF
+459 KRQRKYEEENREKF
-473 KKIKEFIKNNEEKNE
+473 KKIKEFIHNE
-488 EKNKKI
+488 EKNKNI
-494 INNNNNNNKN
+494 SSNNINNYNK
-504 NKIDLSKFYITKKT
+504 KIDFNKFYITKKF
-518 KFNNNKIDLKS
+518 KLKNSKIDLKS
-529 RLLNNYNELFSR
+529 RLLNNYNDLFSK
-541 YKEAFKTTGQS
+541 YKEAFKSTGQT
-552 FQEEINVKK
+552 FQDEVNTKK

-573 GNYEIKEKESLLKF
+573 GNYEIKEKDTLLKF

-598 KMLLTLREQIKQV
+598 KMLIYLREQIKQV
-611 QKEQRDNKN
+611 QIEQRENKN

>member
-1 MNNNDNN
+1 MNNN
-8 NNSFNQSFF
+8 NNSYNQSFF
-17 NKTFFNINNNK
+17 GNIYFNNSNNKNK
-28 TSKYFFPK
+28 TSNCFFPK
-36 ITKKKKIKI
+36 LTKKNKHIKI
-45 ENSTPTLASDYFNLT
+45 QNSILQSDYFNLT
-60 NNKFTITE
+60 NNNFLITD
-68 YKNINNLQK
+68 YNNNQNILQK
-77 SYSNMSQTEKDVH
+77 SYSNMTQTERDVH

-98 NLTYKTDNYE
+98 NLSYKTDNYE
-108 FLLRSLKNL
+108 LLMKSLKNL

-123 QEKINDLENIS
+123 QEKIKDLENIS
-134 KILFSSKDIN
+134 KILLSSKDIN
-144 KPFMKNN
+144 KSFINKN
-151 FSNNSALNRIY
+151 FIHNSALNRVY
-162 IENKRQESSLILN
+162 IENKRKENSLILN

-183 FNFELFADKVQQQ
+183 FNYELFGEKVQQQ

-207 LKSVKEFDDKEKREN
+207 LKSVKEFDDEQKKED

-230 QNKIY
+230 QNKMY

-241 KAREESIMRDELFF
+241 KAREESMMRDELFF

-261 EKKDEKKHI
+261 EKKEEKKQI

-278 NERIKDKDEFFDY
+278 AEKMKDKDEFYDF

-303 QKFTNSNKILKAV
+303 QKFAFSNKVLKSI

-323 FFNTAKKAS
+323 FLNTTKKAS
-332 LWMKLEKDIK
+332 LWMKLETEIK
-342 NKQKELEEKLKIF
+342 NKQNELEEKLKIF

-361 YLNALKIN
+361 YLNSLKIN
-369 SDEQNWLKHAYF
+369 SNEQNYLKHVYF
-381 KTLSEQRKYYLNIL
+381 KILSEQKKYYLEIL

-444 LYESLLTITLKALKD
+444 LYENLLTITLKALKD
-459 KRQKKYEIENREKF
+459 KRQRKYEEENREKF
-473 KKIKEFIKNNEEKNE
+473 KKIKEFIHNE
-488 EKNKKI
+488 EKNKNI
-494 INNNNNNNKN
+494 SSNNINNYNK
-504 NKIDLSKFYITKKT
+504 KIDFNKFYITKKI
-518 KFNNNKIDLKS
+518 KLKNNKIDLKS
-529 RLLNNYNELFSR
+529 RLLNNYNDLFSK
-541 YKEAFKTTGQS
+541 YKEAFKSTGQT
-552 FQEEINVKK
+552 FQDEVNTKK

-573 GNYEIKEKESLLKF
+573 GNYEIKEKDTLLKF

-598 KMLLTLREQIKQV
+598 KMLIYLREQIKQV
-611 QKEQRDNKN
+611 QIEQRDNKN

>member
-1 MNNNDNN
+1 MNN
-8 NNSFNQSFF
+8 NNSYNQSFF
-17 NKTFFNINNNK
+17 GNIYFNNSNNKNK
-28 TSKYFFPK
+28 TSNCFFPK
-36 ITKKKKIKI
+36 LTKKNKHIKIK
-45 ENSTPTLASDYFNLT
+45 NSILQTDYFNLS
-60 NNKFTITE
+60 NNNFLITD
-68 YKNINNLQK
+68 YKNNQNILQK
-77 SYSNMSQTEKDVH
+77 SYSNMSQTERDVH

-98 NLTYKTDNYE
+98 NLSYKTDNYE
-108 FLLRSLKNL
+108 LLMKSLKNL

-123 QEKINDLENIS
+123 QEKIKDLENIS
-134 KILFSSKDIN
+134 KILLSSKDIN
-144 KPFMKNN
+144 KSFINKN
-151 FSNNSALNRIY
+151 FIHNSALNRVY
-162 IENKRQESSLILN
+162 IENKRKENSLILN

-183 FNFELFADKVQQQ
+183 FNYELFGEKVQQQ

-207 LKSVKEFDDKEKREN
+207 LKSVKEFDDEQKKED

-230 QNKIY
+230 QNKMY

-261 EKKDEKKHI
+261 EKKEEKKQI

-278 NERIKDKDEFFDY
+278 AEKIKDKDEFFDF

-303 QKFTNSNKILKAV
+303 QKFAFSNKVLKSMA
-316 SKNKEEI
+316 KNKEEI
-323 FFNTAKKAS
+323 FLNTTKKAS
-332 LWMKLEKDIK
+332 LWMKLETEIK
-342 NKQKELEEKLKIF
+342 KKQNELEEKLKIF

-361 YLNALKIN
+361 YLNSLKIN
-369 SDEQNWLKHAYF
+369 SNEQNYLKHVYF
-381 KTLSEQRKYYLNIL
+381 KILSEQKKYYLEIL

-444 LYESLLTITLKALKD
+444 LYENLLTITLKALKD
-459 KRQKKYEIENREKF
+459 KRQRKYEEENREKF
-473 KKIKEFIKNNEEKNE
+473 KKIKEFIHNE
-488 EKNKKI
+488 EKNKNI
-494 INNNNNNNKN
+494 SSNNINNYNK
-504 NKIDLSKFYITKKT
+504 KIDFNKFYITKKF
-518 KFNNNKIDLKS
+518 KLKNSKIDLKS
-529 RLLNNYNELFSR
+529 RLLNNYNDLFSK
-541 YKEAFKTTGQS
+541 YKEAFKSTGQT
-552 FQEEINVKK
+552 FQDEVNTKK

-573 GNYEIKEKESLLKF
+573 GNYEIKEKDTLLKF

-598 KMLLTLREQIKQV
+598 KMLIYLREQIKQV
-611 QKEQRDNKN
+611 QIEQRENKN